1 MKIYT
6 ITLNPAYDVHAYAE
20 QFAPFHENLACV
32 TSREAGGKGVNLSRA
47 LQNGGTENIAVV
59 VLGKENCAEFKAEL
73 KKTGLQTIFLEKP
86 GRIRENL
93 TLHCANQPET
103 RISFSGFPV
112 DDRLLGEVSAL
123 LDVDGDTVV
132 TFTGRVA
139 SGISMD
145 KVKDFLKDLQKKGAK
160 IVLDSK
166 SFSLEDIFEVQ
177 PWLIKPNQEEIS
189 VYLCC
194 RIHNL
199 EEAIAKAQIFARH
212 GIANVMIS
220 LGDQGALLLHNGCCY
235 IATPPAIRAIS
246 TIGAGDSSLA
256 GFIAAAQKG
265 ADAAE
270 CLKTAVTYGTAACLT
285 AGTLPPQ
292 KEDIDH
298 IFQQVYVK
306 KTPYPL

>member
-1 MKIYT
+1 M
-6 ITLNPAYDVHAYAE
+6 
-20 QFAPFHENLACV
+20 
-32 TSREAGGKGVNLSRA
+32 
-47 LQNGGTENIAVV
+47 
-59 VLGKENCAEFKAEL
+59 
-73 KKTGLQTIFLEKP
+73 
-86 GRIRENL
+86 
-93 TLHCANQPET
+93 
-103 RISFSGFPV
+103 

-189 VYLCC
+189 EYLCC

-199 EEAIAKAQIFARH
+199 EEAIAKAQIFACH

-265 ADAAE
+265 VDAAE